1 MRMTAYLLSA
11 AATIAI
17 AAPAFAQDVPTTQ
30 PEAQTVPSNTSG
42 TAAASVDAQQQPVA
56 ENANPQPINAGDIVI
71 TATRRS
77 ERLSNVPIAV
87 SAVGQAAL
95 QNSGATDIRQMTQ
108 LAPSLLISSTG
119 SEANASAR
127 IRG

>member
-42 TAAASVDAQQQPVA
+42 TAAAS
-56 ENANPQPINAGDIVI
+56 GDRKSV
-71 TATRRS
+71 
-77 ERLSNVPIAV
+77 V
-87 SAVGQAAL
+87 
-95 QNSGATDIRQMTQ
+95 
-108 LAPSLLISSTG
+108 
-119 SEANASAR
+119 
-127 IRG
+127 